1 MNKLTTLFF
10 WCTLLAVAQNTFA
23 GPKPLIK
30 HSNRANTSSIKPR
43 HRSVSQNIKCSGQ
56 INSQNKWQKVT
67 NLPNTKYYK
76 RPADQSTKL
85 FIKIDSQNKLLPQQS
100 PEMDYYLS
108 YLGPEKIQE
117 LLTLKKDVCRALPW
131 LEEKF
136 REMGNIN
143 LSNSTNNLK
152 SYMEKMTDAAWF
164 ENIDLQNYSRDI
176 LRKAHLMAEEGVPI
190 DDAETKA
197 SIYDLS
203 SFSKNN
209 SKQNLDDLLF

>member
-1 MNKLTTLFF
+1 
-10 WCTLLAVAQNTFA
+10 
-23 GPKPLIK
+23 
-30 HSNRANTSSIKPR
+30 
-43 HRSVSQNIKCSGQ
+43 
-56 INSQNKWQKVT
+56 
-67 NLPNTKYYK
+67 
-76 RPADQSTKL
+76 
-85 FIKIDSQNKLLPQQS
+85 
-100 PEMDYYLS
+100 MDYYLS